1 MYDNPEIMRQLVNAR
16 LEQRRRQAAVGRVA
30 GRARRVRRHLYW
42 LQIPPVTWF
51 GRGSR
56 RPGASKPITA

>member
-30 GRARRVRRHLYW
+30 GRTRRLRRHLHW
-42 LQIPPVTWF
+42 LQTPRVTWF
-51 GRGSR
+51 GRRGR
-56 RPGASKPITA
+56 APGASEPVTA